1 MDEVTQEVK
10 KTWGQLIPRKIIGG
24 IVAMWLLGKAA
35 VDLKD
40 VPRFE
45 FTVTIGCMAALGALA
60 IWTHYLL
67 ERKPKPDRIQNTV
80 VRRQNEYHPDIPDEE
95 QKPVA

>member
-1 MDEVTQEVK
+1 MDEMTQEVK

-24 IVAMWLLGKAA
+24 IAAMFLVWKAA
-35 VDLKD
+35 VEMKD
-40 VPRFE
+40 AASWQFGLTMV
-45 FTVTIGCMAALGALA
+45 CMTLLGALA

>member
-1 MDEVTQEVK
+1 METNEELK
-10 KTWGQLIPRKIIGG
+10 KTWKDFVPRKIAGG
-24 IVAMWLLGKAA
+24 LIAMLLIAQAASELKDAAKWQFGLTIVCMTLLG
-35 VDLKD
+35 
-40 VPRFE
+40 
-45 FTVTIGCMAALGALA
+45 TLA

-95 QKPVA
+95 QKPVV